1 MFSISE
7 QDDETPEKVKETT
20 SAPECP
26 ESPKSPNDETPEK
39 VKETTSAPECPES
52 SKSPNVRTIRVR
64 PLDCDCKEF
73 CSLNH

>member
-1 MFSISE
+1 MCFDNFILE
-7 QDDETPEKVKETT
+7 RDETPTAVVPKHVKET
-20 SAPECP
+20 SAPECQ

-39 VKETTSAPECPES
+39 AKECPES